1 MKKWIFRAIAAGL
14 MALAVWGAY
23 RFVRQIPQRQEH
35 IPTTRVRQGDLVIR
49 AFARGE
55 LRAVRS
61 ETLVAPNLFGTVQV
75 TKLAPLGAFAREK
88 DLIVEFDDSE
98 VRSRLEEKQLELEQ
112 IEEQIK
118 KAQAELAIRNN
129 QDEVDLLQARYA
141 VRRAE
146 LEVKRNELLSAID
159 ARKNLLNLEEARR
172 RLKQLEVDIKSR
184 REQSEAELAV
194 LREQRNRALV
204 ELNRERMRLS
214 QTKLLAS
221 MSGLVAI
228 RQNIFGGMRMFGAQ
242 VPDIREGDQVQPGMP
257 VADVLD
263 LSELEVVAKVGELD
277 RANLREGQDVIIE
290 LDALAGKKLHGK
302 IKNLSGTASANVF
315 SGDPAK
321 KFDVTFSVDMKELL
335 SAVGATPE
343 QIRRVLETA
352 ERNRKKPLA
361 QVQTASFGMPG
372 GFPAMAAMAGAGGF
386 GGPGG
391 AAGMAPAGGEP
402 AEGAQEG
409 RRRGGFGGGMFGQL
423 SEEDRRKMREAM
435 QKALGGRSMQD
446 LSPEERQKIFSE
458 LRRKFQIPGPGGAPG
473 QGQGPAQGQAGGG
486 APVFGLRTPGA
497 QGEAGGTG
505 LPGAMMRGFGG
516 PAGPFSEKDL
526 AEAKLPPPPA
536 EDSQLEVLLR
546 PGLLADVEIIV
557 ERIPNAIHV
566 PAQAV
571 FEKEGKPVVYVKVG
585 ERFEPRFVKLS
596 KRSESA
602 VVIAEGLKPG
612 EIIALADPF
621 ARPGQKKEEKPSQG
635 GGPPMGGMG
644 GGPRT

>member
-1 MKKWIFRAIAAGL
+1 MKKWIFRASIAGL
-14 MALAVWGAY
+14 TALAVWGAY
-23 RFVRQIPQRQEH
+23 RFVKQIPQRQEH
-35 IPTTRVRQGDLVIR
+35 IPTTQVRQGDLVIR

-277 RANLREGQDVIIE
+277 RANLREGQDVVIE

-302 IKNLSGTASANVF
+302 IKSLSGTASANVF

-335 SAVGATPE
+335 SAVGAKPE

-372 GFPAMAAMAGAGGF
+372 AFPAMAGMPGAGAF

-391 AAGMAPAGGEP
+391 APGIGQAGGEQ
-402 AEGAQEG
+402 AEGGQEG

-423 SEEDRRKMREAM
+423 SEEDRRKMREAIE
-435 QKALGGRSMQD
+435 KALGGRSLQD

-458 LRRKFQIPGPGGAPG
+458 LRQKFQLPAPGGARG
-473 QGQGPAQGQAGGG
+473 QGQGPAQGQAG
-486 APVFGLRTPGA
+486 APVLGLRAPGA
-497 QGEAGGTG
+497 QGEAGGQG
-505 LPGAMMRGFGG
+505 LPGGMMRGFGG
-516 PAGPFSEKDL
+516 PTGPFTEKDL
-526 AEAKLPPPPA
+526 AEAKLPPPPE

-557 ERIPNAIHV
+557 EKIPNAIHV

-612 EIIALADPF
+612 ETIALADPF

-635 GGPPMGGMG
+635 GPPMGGMG